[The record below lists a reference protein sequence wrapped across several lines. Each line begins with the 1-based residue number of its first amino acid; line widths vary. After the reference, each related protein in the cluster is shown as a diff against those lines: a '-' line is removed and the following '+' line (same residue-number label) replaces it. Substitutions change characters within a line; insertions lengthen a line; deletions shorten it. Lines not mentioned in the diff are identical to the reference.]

1 MMADDEDFDER
12 LDNAIKIA
20 EGYSGFTKFAASYP
34 PLFKRLWREQDP
46 QEVGH
51 ISAAQAE
58 LIARAMVQAGWAD
71 WAPTERDHTLWA
83 ELERVWGHITIEQ
96 FAEMSENKSF
106 EVPST
111 QEAAQADVAA
121 PSKRESAAAVGQ
133 AHANRMDSFVLP
145 DEKRLLRR
153 DLRSIAR
160 TAKENRQCSMRT
172 QARADTAPK
181 ARCVRSST
189 ISVCVDH
196 ARRSNSAAAAAARS
210 FNRSTQFTTT
220 QKECDAFEAGTCCDG
235 V

>member
-20 EGYSGFTKFAASYP
+20 ECYSGFTKFAASYP

-71 WAPTERDHTLWA
+71 WAPTERDRTLWA
-83 ELERVWGHITIEQ
+83 ELERVWGHITLEQ

-106 EVPST
+106 EVSTT

-121 PSKRESAAAVGQ
+121 PSKREAAAAMGQ

-145 DEKRLLRR
+145 DAKAAAST
-153 DLRSIAR
+153 RSAQHC
-160 TAKENRQCSMRT
+160 TDCEGE
-172 QARADTAPK
+172 
-181 ARCVRSST
+181 ST
-189 ISVCVDH
+189 MQH
-196 ARRSNSAAAAAARS
+196 AYAGARRYCPEGSLHQILDYQCMCGSCA
-210 FNRSTQFTTT
+210 
-220 QKECDAFEAGTCCDG
+220 QKQQRCCG
-235 V
+235 CGKKLQ